1 MLIGIPK
8 EIKNH
13 EYRVGATPEMVR
25 VLVENG
31 HEVWIETQ
39 AGSKIGFTDHLY
51 SLAGAIIVDSP
62 RKVYQAEMILKV
74 KEPQKQEYEL
84 LREGLILFCYLHLAP
99 NPELARRLL
108 DRKVIGIAYETV
120 RDSQGKL
127 PLLIP
132 MSEIAGRT
140 AVQVGAACMQMNH
153 GGKGLL
159 LGGVPGVSPAR
170 VTILGGGVVGTEA
183 ARMAMG
189 LGAQVTILDR
199 DLNRLRQLE
208 ALYAP
213 LLKTLYSTSSAIE
226 QSVTQADL
234 VIGSVLIPGKLAP
247 KLVTREM
254 VRKMSPGSVIVDV
267 AIDQGGCC
275 ETSVPTTH
283 DSPTY
288 VEHEVIHYCVTNIP
302 AVCAR
307 TATQALTIAT
317 LDYAL
322 MIANKGCRKA
332 LFENKGLLQGLNVH
346 SGHVTNEYV
355 AADLGYPFVDPT
367 SLF

>member
-8 EIKNH
+8 EVKNH

-39 AGSKIGFTDHLY
+39 AGSKIGFTDDLY
-51 SLAGAIIVDSP
+51 RLAGAIIVDSP
-62 RKVYQAEMILKV
+62 RKAYQAEMILKV

-108 DRKVIGIAYETV
+108 GRKVIGIAYETV

-275 ETSVPTTH
+275 ETSIPTTH

-322 MIANKGCRKA
+322 MIANKGYRKA